1 MKILKGVTAN
11 SGLAK
16 GISCLYTEKI
26 EENIPHYVIEKDRVD
41 KEISRLKEA
50 YDKAKDVMKEVLVAS
65 EKMFGKAG
73 DEIFKAHIMI
83 LDDKALYN
91 KIVELIR
98 KKLVNAEHA
107 ASDAFN
113 NYLEKLEGEQSHFTE
128 LAHDIIDVRNR
139 LFASFG
145 GISGHFECPIGERQP
160 VVVASKRLTP
170 SMVLNIPRGRAL
182 AFVTEEGGLTTH
194 ATILAR
200 NYGVPVVFGIDVENH
215 MNCGDKV
222 IVDGSSGKVIINPD
236 EGTHKYYSNKIE
248 KASKKKALCQ
258 VKIGEPTA
266 TRKGLRV
273 KLKANI
279 STPSGIEL
287 LKNMHYD
294 GVGLLRSEF
303 LFVNKD
309 KPPSEEEW
317 FRSYREVIESVEGRP
332 VVIRLLDVGGDKLPG
347 YLQLPQ
353 QENPDLGIRG
363 ARAVDLFYN
372 IYLSQMKAIL
382 RCSAY
387 GDLGILYPMVSDL
400 SDIESFRKILKKTK
414 ATLRRERT
422 KFKDVREGIMI
433 ETPAAAIMA
442 DRLLKNV
449 DFANIGSNDLIQY
462 TLAASRGNRLVEKR
476 YHILHPS
483 LVKLMEF
490 IVKAGNKY
498 KKEICLCGEIAG
510 FEEFYPLF
518 LNIGLR
524 SFSIAAAKLEDIKCQ
539 LMHVT
544 KTRKDFMEHFYKM
557 SSKEDID
564 NFFEMTT

>member
-182 AFVTEEGGLTTH
+182 AFVTE
-194 ATILAR
+194 
-200 NYGVPVVFGIDVENH
+200 
-215 MNCGDKV
+215 
-222 IVDGSSGKVIINPD
+222 
-236 EGTHKYYSNKIE
+236 
-248 KASKKKALCQ
+248 ALPMQ
-258 VKIGEPTA
+258 
-266 TRKGLRV
+266 
-273 KLKANI
+273 
-279 STPSGIEL
+279 PS
-287 LKNMHYD
+287 
-294 GVGLLRSEF
+294 
-303 LFVNKD
+303 
-309 KPPSEEEW
+309 W
-317 FRSYREVIESVEGRP
+317 
-332 VVIRLLDVGGDKLPG
+332 
-347 YLQLPQ
+347 Q
-353 QENPDLGIRG
+353 
-363 ARAVDLFYN
+363 
-372 IYLSQMKAIL
+372 
-382 RCSAY
+382 
-387 GDLGILYPMVSDL
+387 
-400 SDIESFRKILKKTK
+400 
-414 ATLRRERT
+414 
-422 KFKDVREGIMI
+422 GIM
-433 ETPAAAIMA
+433 A
-442 DRLLKNV
+442 
-449 DFANIGSNDLIQY
+449 
-462 TLAASRGNRLVEKR
+462 
-476 YHILHPS
+476 
-483 LVKLMEF
+483 
-490 IVKAGNKY
+490 
-498 KKEICLCGEIAG
+498 
-510 FEEFYPLF
+510 
-518 LNIGLR
+518 
-524 SFSIAAAKLEDIKCQ
+524 CQ
-539 LMHVT
+539 
-544 KTRKDFMEHFYKM
+544 
-557 SSKEDID
+557 
-564 NFFEMTT
+564 